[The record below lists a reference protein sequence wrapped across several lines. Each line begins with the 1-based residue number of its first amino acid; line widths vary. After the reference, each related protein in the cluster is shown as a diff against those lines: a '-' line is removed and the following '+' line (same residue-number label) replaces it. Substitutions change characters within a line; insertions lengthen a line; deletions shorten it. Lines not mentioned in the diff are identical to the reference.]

1 MNHRKGNPPKLDSL
15 MLQADDDG
23 RVDDQLRRIIE
34 STVERVAARQSRE
47 LRTRLASVEQQ
58 LALKVNRVEEELRK
72 NEIGR
77 WETELRMFSKKL
89 MEMEQTGLGSG
100 PTGWKT
106 SMEDR

>member
-1 MNHRKGNPPKLDSL
+1 

-106 SMEDR
+106 SMEDRWDF

>member
-1 MNHRKGNPPKLDSL
+1 